1 MDSVSLKLLPLAI
14 NRDKAKILFVLKK
27 YTGNEKRAIMNGLH
41 DRLQVVDNE
50 SFMWFYDTMFIPF
63 IIRMRT

>member
-14 NRDKAKILFVLKK
+14 NRDKAKILYVLKK
-27 YTGNEKRAIMNGLH
+27 YTGNEQRAIMNGLH